1 MSTPNLTI
9 NTILP
14 LNNITSITIDET
26 NNTIISNNNNDDDR
40 SPLQSP
46 RAKSPISVCPNA
58 PKKIVIPVPRTPRIQ
73 NEDVCKQLFN

>member
-9 NTILP
+9 NTNFINT
-14 LNNITSITIDET
+14 NNITSISIDNT
-26 NNTIISNNNNDDDR
+26 NNITISNVDDR

-58 PKKIVIPVPRTPRIQ
+58 PKKIVIPVPRTPRVQ
-73 NEDVCKQLFN
+73 NENVSRQLFS